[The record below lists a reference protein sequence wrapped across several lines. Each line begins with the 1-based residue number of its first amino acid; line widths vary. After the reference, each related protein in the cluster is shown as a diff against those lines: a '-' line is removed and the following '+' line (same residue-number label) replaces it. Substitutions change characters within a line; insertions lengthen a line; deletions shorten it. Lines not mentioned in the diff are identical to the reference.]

1 MRQRMKTP
9 GFDRRGFLHLIVGA
23 GISALLPSWALAY
36 ERAGPV
42 APRMARF
49 PQKAE
54 LILLTD
60 RPPQLETPLHY
71 FRQDLTPNEAYFVRW
86 HLGGYPT
93 RVDLGEFRLKIDG
106 HVATPFELTLTDL
119 TRQFEPVELIGFNQ
133 CSGNARS
140 LFDPKPPGGQWGNG
154 AMGNA
159 RWTGVRLKDLLAKAG
174 VRGGAVEVAL
184 SGLDESPMPAL
195 PKFVKSLTFDHANDG
210 EVMVAY
216 AMNGAPLPML
226 NGFPL
231 RLIVPGWYATY
242 WVKSLA
248 RVEVLSS
255 PLHNLW
261 MDKAYRLPNND
272 TLSEEEDHLATDTV
286 PINRFS
292 IHSIFVRPEPLE
304 TVQLGRAYPL
314 EGLAMDSGYGLTG
327 VEVSADDGRSWN
339 AAQLDP
345 DLGRYSW
352 RRWRMSWTPTQRGP
366 YALKVR
372 ATNKAGEQ
380 QFVKQWNHGG
390 YARRVIETTTG
401 MVT

>member
-1 MRQRMKTP
+1 MSSVS
-9 GFDRRGFLHLIVGA
+9 FSRRTLLRATGGIGA
-23 GISALLPSWALAY
+23 SVLLPTRALSDGVDLA
-36 ERAGPV
+36 P

-49 PQKAE
+49 PQKTD
-54 LILLTD
+54 LILVTD

-93 RVDLGEFRLKIDG
+93 RIDLDDFRLRVDG
-106 HVATPFELTLTDL
+106 HVSRPFELTLRELMHD
-119 TRQFEPVELIGFNQ
+119 FEAVEFIAFNQ

-140 LFDPKPPGGQWGNG
+140 LFDPKPPGGQWKNG

-159 RWTGVRLKDLLAKAG
+159 RWTGVRLKDILARANARAG
-174 VRGGAVEVAL
+174 SIEVAV

-195 PKFVKSLTFDHANDG
+195 PKFVKSLAFDHANDG

-231 RLIVPGWYATY
+231 RLVVPGWYATY

-248 RVEVLSS
+248 HVEVLNTA
-255 PLHNLW
+255 LHNLW

-272 TLSEEEDHLATDTV
+272 QLSEEEDHLATDTV

-292 IHSIFVRPEPLE
+292 IRSIFVRPEPLE
-304 TVQLGRAYPL
+304 TVTLGLPYPL
-314 EGLAMDSGYGLTG
+314 EGLAMDSGYGITG
-327 VEVSADDGRSWN
+327 VEVSADEGHTWQ
-339 AAQLDP
+339 AARLDP

-352 RRWRMSWTPTQRGP
+352 RRWRMTWTPARRGP
-366 YALKVR
+366 YSLKVR

-380 QFVKQWNHGG
+380 QFVSQWNHGG
-390 YARRVIETTTG
+390 YARRVIESTSG
-401 MVT
+401 IVV